1 MLRRVCVFIFA
12 LGTICFFPSLLD
24 AACCCGFDALVVTA
38 WLAVVTISSG
48 VGGPEGQVITQQL
61 HDQRRVLVAVLVE
74 GIELSNGLIERLQKR
89 EIFFSRP
96 VVVDK
101 NLERSELYQMRIEI
115 IQVGWKNRLF

>member
-61 HDQRRVLVAVLVE
+61 HDQRRVLVAVLVQ
-74 GIELSNGLIERLQKR
+74 GVQLSDSVVKSLTNKKR
-89 EIFFSRP
+89 INFQLK
-96 VVVDK
+96 D
-101 NLERSELYQMRIEI
+101 
-115 IQVGWKNRLF
+115 

>member
-1 MLRRVCVFIFA
+1 MGISGWGREVVRGGHGVVGVAIVTGRVRC
-12 LGTICFFPSLLD
+12 
-24 AACCCGFDALVVTA
+24 
-38 WLAVVTISSG
+38 
-48 VGGPEGQVITQQL
+48 PEGEVVSEQL
-61 HDQRRVLVAVLVE
+61 HDKRRVLVAVLVE

-115 IQVGWKNRLF
+115 IQVGWKNHLF

>member
-1 MLRRVCVFIFA
+1 MGLSFSV
-12 LGTICFFPSLLD
+12 
-24 AACCCGFDALVVTA
+24 DALEGVTLLGLGGIAGVSVVA
-38 WLAVVTISSG
+38 GRVRR
-48 VGGPEGQVITQQL
+48 PEGEVVSEQL
-61 HDQRRVLVAVLVE
+61 HDKRRVLVAVLVE